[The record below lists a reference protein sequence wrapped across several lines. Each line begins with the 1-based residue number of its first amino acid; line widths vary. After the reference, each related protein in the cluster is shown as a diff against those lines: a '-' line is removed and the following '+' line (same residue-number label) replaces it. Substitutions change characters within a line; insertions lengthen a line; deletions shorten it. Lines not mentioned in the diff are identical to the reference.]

1 MKSNTS
7 FSSAPAIF
15 NGNDYAHWKVRMRAY
30 LKGLNDN
37 IWITVEKGFAKP
49 NEDLINGVNM
59 TRLRIT
65 GTIEV

>member
-1 MKSNTS
+1 
-7 FSSAPAIF
+7 
-15 NGNDYAHWKVRMRAY
+15 MRAY

-37 IWITVEKGFAKP
+37 IWITVENGFAKP

-59 TRLRIT
+59 TQLRIT